1 MVLSVKGP
9 TFGVGSG
16 DDVRVMGLS
25 PVSGYARHVGPDEGS
40 LSSSATPT
48 PPPKQKQRRERDKG
62 TKRERVR
69 KSTKKSICKDARDSL
84 L

>member
-25 PVSGYARHVGPDEGS
+25 PVSSYARHVEPDEGS

-48 PPPKQKQRRERDKG
+48 PPSPKNKNK
-62 TKRERVR
+62 
-69 KSTKKSICKDARDSL
+69 
-84 L
+84 